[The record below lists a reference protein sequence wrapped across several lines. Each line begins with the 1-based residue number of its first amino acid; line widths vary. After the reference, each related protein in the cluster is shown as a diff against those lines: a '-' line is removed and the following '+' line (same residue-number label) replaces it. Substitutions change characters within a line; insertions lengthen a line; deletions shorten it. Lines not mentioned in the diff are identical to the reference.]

1 MSGSSPWS
9 IKGVS
14 REDREIAK
22 EQARKSGEPI
32 GVWLS
37 RRIREASAAGP
48 TGTRSATG
56 SDAGSAPVSTER
68 RVTDRRAPGSPSGDG
83 HDLPPEGDRRQPG
96 GSFGRRA
103 GDQPDFSFGPGNWRQ
118 ARETI
123 LSREDARFSE
133 GLAALRD
140 RVRKVETRLDDRP
153 DAVGDLEERIQG
165 LTERISEL
173 VGRLDLL
180 EADRGMDTV
189 ERKLDRLES
198 DVMDLDRFARGIPG
212 DTAESV
218 DGLERRLEQLLD
230 RMRVVESFV
239 LPGRTKLGFFGRLFG
254 RKPR

>member
-37 RRIREASAAGP
+37 RRIRDASASTPAENGAGP
-48 TGTRSATG
+48 ANAGPANTASEHRVA
-56 SDAGSAPVSTER
+56 DRRAAGSA
-68 RVTDRRAPGSPSGDG
+68 SGDG
-83 HDLPPEGDRRQPG
+83 HELPPEGDRRQPG
-96 GSFGRRA
+96 RHLGRRA
-103 GDQPDFSFGPGNWRQ
+103 SDQPDFSFGPGNWRQ
-118 ARETI
+118 ARES
-123 LSREDARFSE
+123 LLNREDARFSE

-140 RVRKVETRLDDRP
+140 RVRTVETRLDDRP
-153 DAVGDLEERIQG
+153 DAVGDLERRLQG
-165 LTERISEL
+165 LGDRVSDL
-173 VGRLDLL
+173 VDRLELL
-180 EADRGMDTV
+180 EAARGVDTV

-212 DTAESV
+212 DTSDSL

-239 LPGRTKLGFFGRLFG
+239 LPSRTKRGFFGRLFG
-254 RKPR
+254 RKNR